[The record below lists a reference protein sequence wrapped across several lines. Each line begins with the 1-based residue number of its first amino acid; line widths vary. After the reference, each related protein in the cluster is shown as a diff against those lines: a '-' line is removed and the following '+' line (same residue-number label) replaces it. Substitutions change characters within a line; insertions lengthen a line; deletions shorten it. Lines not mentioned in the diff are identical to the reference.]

1 MKKKLLDIIIIS
13 FLFFIIIGFKN
24 SVSANSISSIDMD
37 IYVDNNGDAEVT
49 EIWSCNTTS
58 GTEGYHPYY
67 NLGNSKITNLRVSD
81 LTTTYTTLGSWDTD
95 DSMSEKAYK
104 CGINHIYNG
113 VELCWGISRYGSN
126 VYTIKYNISNFVS
139 ELKDSQMMYWTL
151 IPYDF
156 STSIGNI
163 KIKIHAD
170 NPFSTDIPVWGYGKY
185 GALCYI
191 DKNDG
196 AIHMDTE
203 GKSLASSE
211 YMTFLAKFPK
221 ETFNTHNNLNDDF
234 NHYYEMA
241 QEGSTPYNKKQKSW
255 IEKIMAYIGVLFSFL
270 PFILIA
276 ILGAFSSGNK
286 KYGFKYGEAG
296 KKIPKDVAYFRDIP
310 CNGDIFRAYYIAYQ
324 YGIMKN
330 KTDILGA
337 IILKWLKAGI
347 IRTEQRD
354 GGKIFKKEQT
364 VIILGDEVTKKFDNE
379 REESLFHMMHVASK
393 DGILENKEFEKW
405 CKSSYEKILGWF
417 DNILKDQRTALV
429 ADGLIKSEGKGLFG
443 TKYTAT
449 QELKNDALYIAGLKK
464 FLLEY
469 TLIQERTAIEVE
481 LFESYLIY
489 AQLLG
494 IAKEV
499 SKQFKE
505 LYPDMI
511 EQTNY
516 NSYDNIIYINHV
528 SSRGVSSAS
537 AARAAAES
545 YSSGG
550 GGFSSGG
557 GGGGSFGGGGGGGGF
572 R

>member
-1 MKKKLLDIIIIS
+1 MKNKILKLTLIS
-13 FLFFIIIGFKN
+13 ILLIFAIGFKN
-24 SVSANSISSIDMD
+24 MVSANSISSIDMD
-37 IYVDNNGDAEVT
+37 IYVDNDGNAEVT
-49 EIWSCNTTS
+49 EVWKCNSTS
-58 GTEGYHPYY
+58 QTEWYRSYF
-67 NLGNSKITNLRVSD
+67 NLGNSEISNLRVSD
-81 LTTTYTTLGSWDTD
+81 EKQAYATLISWNVNGSF
-95 DSMSEKAYK
+95 SEKAYK
-104 CGINHIYNG
+104 CGINKVSKGI
-113 VELCWGISRYGSN
+113 EICWGKSEYGSN
-126 VYTIKYNISNFVS
+126 TYTIKYNISNFVS
-139 ELKDSQMMYWTL
+139 ELTDSQMMYWTL
-151 IPYDF
+151 IPSEHFADM
-156 STSIGNI
+156 GAI
-163 KIKIHAD
+163 KVKIHAD
-170 NPFSTDIPVWGYGKY
+170 KPFSDSIPVWGYGKY
-185 GALCYI
+185 GSLCYV

-203 GKSLASSE
+203 GKKLGKSE
-211 YMTFLAKFPK
+211 YIAFLAKFPK
-221 ETFNTHNNLNDDF
+221 ETFNLKNYLNHDF
-234 NHYYEMA
+234 NYYFEMA
-241 QEGSTPYNKKQKSW
+241 QKGAKVYNKVL
-255 IEKIMAYIGVLFSFL
+255 EKIKSIIFGLLSFL
-270 PFILIA
+270 PFILMI
-276 ILGAFSSGNK
+276 ILAAFSAGNK
-286 KYGFKYGEAG
+286 KYGFKYGDAG
-296 KKIPKDVAYFRDIP
+296 RKIPKDVAYFRDIP

-337 IILKWLKAGI
+337 IILKWLKSGI

-379 REESLFHMMHVASK
+379 REESLFHMMYVASK

-417 DNILKDQRTALV
+417 DNILKDQRSLLTS
-429 ADGLIKSEGKGLFG
+429 DGLIKSDGKGVFG

-449 QELKNDALYIAGLKK
+449 QELKNEALYIAGLKR
-464 FLLEY
+464 FLLDY
-469 TLIQERTAIEVE
+469 TLIKDRTAIEVE
-481 LFESYLIY
+481 LFENYLIY

-528 SSRGVSSAS
+528 SSSGISSAN

-557 GGGGSFGGGGGGGGF
+557 GGGGSFGGGGGIGS

>member
-1 MKKKLLDIIIIS
+1 
-13 FLFFIIIGFKN
+13 
-24 SVSANSISSIDMD
+24 
-37 IYVDNNGDAEVT
+37 
-49 EIWSCNTTS
+49 
-58 GTEGYHPYY
+58 
-67 NLGNSKITNLRVSD
+67 
-81 LTTTYTTLGSWDTD
+81 
-95 DSMSEKAYK
+95 
-104 CGINHIYNG
+104 
-113 VELCWGISRYGSN
+113 
-126 VYTIKYNISNFVS
+126 
-139 ELKDSQMMYWTL
+139 
-151 IPYDF
+151 
-156 STSIGNI
+156 
-163 KIKIHAD
+163 
-170 NPFSTDIPVWGYGKY
+170 
-185 GALCYI
+185 
-191 DKNDG
+191 
-196 AIHMDTE
+196 MDTE
-203 GKSLASSE
+203 GKSLAQDE

-221 ETFNTHNNLNDDF
+221 ETFNTSNNLNEDF
-234 NHYYEMA
+234 NYYYEMA
-241 QEGSTPYNKKQKSW
+241 QEGSTPYNKKQKSL
-255 IEKIMAYIGVLFSFL
+255 IEKVMTGITIISMFTL
-270 PFILIA
+270 PFA
-276 ILGAFSSGNK
+276 VGAYTLSKSSGNN
-286 KYGFKYGEAG
+286 YGFKYGDAG

-354 GGKIFKKEQT
+354 GGKIFKKEET
-364 VIILGDEVTKKFDNE
+364 IIILGDEVTKKFDNE

-393 DGILENKEFEKW
+393 DGILENKEFERW

-417 DNILKDQRTALV
+417 DNILKDQRMLLV

-449 QELKNDALYIAGLKK
+449 QELKEEALHIAGLKR

-469 TLIQERTAIEVE
+469 TLIQERYAIEVK
-481 LFESYLIY
+481 LFEEYLIY

-494 IAKEV
+494 IAKQV

-516 NSYDNIIYINHV
+516 GSYDNLVYINYV
-528 SSRGVSSAS
+528 SSRGVSSANS
-537 AARAAAES
+537 ARAAAES